1 MGDGSVSINMGQPQ
15 WPPMAIEE
23 SFKGKQW
30 KVNVLYWES
39 QSTIFLSGFPC
50 FKNGQSRQNGR
61 GTVVVG
67 VAATC
72 KSSEVPPES
81 WAGGDLLVIRAL
93 NLLESG
99 STFLTF
105 PICEVILWL
114 TPQIPFP
121 CTELWP
127 FAWLGIRRCWES
139 QWAHKMWSWTT
150 SSDTAWVPSSRFSNR
165 CVVSDHIWSALRW
178 WATGL
183 PP

>member
-114 TPQIPFP
+114 TTSNTLPMHGTVAF
-121 CTELWP
+121 C
-127 FAWLGIRRCWES
+127 LGWVSAGAERVSERTKCGVERLQATLHGFHPANS
-139 QWAHKMWSWTT
+139 ATGALSATT
-150 SSDTAWVPSSRFSNR
+150 SEV
-165 CVVSDHIWSALRW
+165 H
-178 WATGL
+178 
-183 PP
+183 